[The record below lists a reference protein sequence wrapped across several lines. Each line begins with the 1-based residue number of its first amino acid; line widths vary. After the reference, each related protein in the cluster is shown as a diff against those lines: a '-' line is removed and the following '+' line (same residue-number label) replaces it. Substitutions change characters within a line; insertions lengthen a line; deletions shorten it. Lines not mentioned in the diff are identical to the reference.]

1 MFNRLFRMVKT
12 IKDTI
17 TNAFNFSGTLN
28 RENYWMS
35 VATYFIFYRILRS
48 LLGVVVRAVSKM
60 FLDTADIEPGGVLY
74 SGMFDY
80 YSILLF
86 PLVAA
91 TVRRLRDTGL
101 SVWFIFLPVVNLL
114 LCLKPSK
121 KEVISS
127 DNR

>member
-1 MFNRLFRMVKT
+1 MVRT

-17 TNAFNFSGTLN
+17 SNAFNFSGTIN
-28 RENYWMS
+28 RENYWMA
-35 VATYFIFYRILRS
+35 VATYFIFYRIMR
-48 LLGVVVRAVSKM
+48 LLFGIVVRAVSRM
-60 FLDTADIEPGGVLY
+60 FLHSEDIEPDGVLFL
-74 SGMFDY
+74 GIFDY

-101 SVWFIFLPVVNLL
+101 PVWFIFVPVVNLL

-121 KEVISS
+121 KERINN
-127 DNR
+127 DNI